1 MFLFDSNS
9 FEEIPFPN
17 YSVWTNDHICL
28 INTTDIPELHFDGP
42 ENEGATTCEVIIFDE
57 SQGRDPPWII
67 HGLTFALIK

>member
-28 INTTDIPELHFDGP
+28 INTTDIPELHVEEL
-42 ENEGATTCEVIIFDE
+42 ENGGATICEVLIFDE